1 MKLFEYEAKD
11 LLRRNGIS
19 IPIGY
24 VAYNLEE
31 AEEIARGIGKPVVLK
46 SQVLVSGRGKSGG
59 IRVANDATEARS
71 IASDLIGST
80 IKGRRV
86 DSLLVEE
93 KLDIVEQ
100 FYASVA
106 IDRQAKT
113 YIVLA
118 STSGG
123 VDIEEV
129 ARVSPE
135 KISRHW
141 VDITVGFS
149 SQDAIDMLNQFS
161 LNKDDASKF
170 ADSLSILYTV
180 AIEHDAELV
189 EINPLVRT
197 PSGEFAAADA
207 RLVADDNALFRNPI
221 FREESLRRG
230 EDTPREAEAR
240 KQNLAYVDLDGDIG
254 IVGNGAGLVMATIDL
269 VQLFGGRPGNF
280 LDLGGTAQTEST
292 KQGIMLVMAKPE
304 IKAVLINVLGG
315 ITRCDM
321 VARAIVQAL
330 NEARVRKPI
339 SVRLTGTN
347 EEEATQILRQA
358 GINSYRSMKEAT
370 EEVLK
375 LGAG

>member
-1 MKLFEYEAKD
+1 MVTEPPSVAAIKAALTMI
-11 LLRRNGIS
+11 LRIFPPASLKRFAIS
-19 IPIGY
+19 SRSRSS
-24 VAYNLEE
+24 A
-31 AEEIARGIGKPVVLK
+31 
-46 SQVLVSGRGKSGG
+46 RGKSGG

-135 KISRHW
+135 KTSRHW

-149 SQDAIDMLNQFS
+149 SQDAIDMLSQFS
-161 LNKDDASKF
+161 MNKDDASKF

-197 PSGEFAAADA
+197 PSGELIAADA

-221 FREESLRRG
+221 FREESFRRG

-240 KQNLAYVDLDGDIG
+240 KQKLAYVDLDGDIG
-254 IVGNGAGLVMATIDL
+254 IIGNGAGLVMATIDL

-292 KQGIMLVMAKPE
+292 KQGIMLLMAKPE

-315 ITRCDM
+315 ITRCDV

-330 NEARVRKPI
+330 DESSVKKPLA
-339 SVRLTGTN
+339 VRLTGTN
-347 EEEATQILRQA
+347 EDEAALILRQA